1 MKIMVAGIGYV
12 GLSNVVVLAQNN
24 EVKTTGLSQKCVE
37 ERCLID
43 VNLQDI

>member
-12 GLSNVVVLAQNN
+12 GLSNVVVLAQNK